1 LIYIY
6 KKGSANKC
14 LGFQTISKHHRS
26 IFFIDHVNFLLCL
39 NFLTVYPTEATTN
52 VCWKDPRTQ
61 NYVFDPPKHN
71 NTTKFLI
78 GTSSCFSKW
87 GIPQNHGF
95 QSYSLVQVWMIWVS
109 SVGAMCDVW
118 DDLAGLP
125 CGGINPKHR
134 MVFAMV
140 RRLGMEV
147 PYLWKSGCFF
157 LVQICLKLSTFFLS
171 SWTWGVSKVYCAL
184 VAHVFK
190 LFVFFFCKSWNIHNQ
205 HQIPNFHVIGN
216 YRTYQT
222 QKLVIKKRYGWFH
235 Q

>member
-1 LIYIY
+1 MFHICVSFCFNKLYVLGEVSSGWNLQVHRTKTQIKHNKLLSKLHRTLIYIY

-134 MVFAMV
+134 MVFGMV

-157 LVQICLKLSTFFLS
+157 FGTNL
-171 SWTWGVSKVYCAL
+171 
-184 VAHVFK
+184 
-190 LFVFFFCKSWNIHNQ
+190 
-205 HQIPNFHVIGN
+205 P
-216 YRTYQT
+216 
-222 QKLVIKKRYGWFH
+222 
-235 Q
+235 